1 MLFVV
6 FIIASVSLAIAAL
19 WFGQNWK
26 AALDILVIAFVIT
39 LLPRLFRTLLAYV
52 HIGRARLGFRPKRA
66 SGAYVRALFDG
77 YAERFDQSLFDELE
91 YTGPHQLHQLFEEHV
106 QAVEG
111 EMVVADLGCG
121 TGACGPLFR
130 EKAKELI
137 GVDLSPRML
146 AKALE
151 RDVYDRLHEVE
162 LLTFLQENGNRFDL
176 LLAADVF
183 VYFGDL
189 EPVMK
194 AAADA
199 LQPDGWMV
207 FSVEH
212 QETGDY
218 RLDQTGRYKHAPAFI
233 EALAEEANFVI
244 RARKRETTRREAG
257 EPVEASLWLLQ
268 KRGARSPLEA

>member
-1 MLFVV
+1 MLLVA
-6 FIIASVSLAIAAL
+6 FIVASASLAIAAL

-26 AALDILVIAFVIT
+26 AAFDILVIAFVIM
-39 LLPRLFRTLLAYV
+39 LFPRFFRILLAYI
-52 HIGRARLGFRPKRA
+52 HIGLARFGFQPKRA
-66 SGAYVRALFDG
+66 SGAYVRTLFDD
-77 YAERFDQSLFDELE
+77 YAERFDESLFDELD
-91 YTGPHQLHQLFEEHV
+91 YTGPNQLHQLFLEHV
-106 QAVEG
+106 QAAKG

-130 EKAKELI
+130 EMAGELV

-151 RDVYDRLHEVE
+151 RDVYDQLHQAEI
-162 LLTFLQENGNRFDL
+162 LTFLQENGNRFDL

-199 LQPDGWMV
+199 LQPDGWTV

-233 EALAEEANFVI
+233 KTLAEKSDLVI
-244 RARKRETTRREAG
+244 RARKREITRLEAG

-268 KRGARSPLEA
+268 KQGTRRPLKA